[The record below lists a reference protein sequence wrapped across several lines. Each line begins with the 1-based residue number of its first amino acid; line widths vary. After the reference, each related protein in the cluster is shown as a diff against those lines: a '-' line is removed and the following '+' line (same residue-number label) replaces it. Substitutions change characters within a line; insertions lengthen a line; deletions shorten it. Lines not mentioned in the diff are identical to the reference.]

1 VKFSEGPRA
10 TEGHGSFPPTL
21 DAELRK
27 YGHRSV
33 FDTLVVHTVNDG
45 CWFGP
50 ARTQLTQSTSPGK
63 QPQGRGPNEIG
74 GSLLKRWSMWFNST
88 IHGAPYPPQCRP
100 SSARTRPRGTA
111 GQRRC
116 MAVVSSCC
124 EAWPWVAK
132 RTPPTPPPP
141 PPSPSLAGVRGPAE
155 GRAGSAPRREP
166 RGRPLVAEVKSIWPT
181 SAGPHTCY
189 KGRLN
194 GLRGRKP
201 EPPPNAGPSP
211 DCAVQAAHEV
221 ETVSNR
227 ASGCHGEAESSSAHT
242 AHHARKVCPLGS
254 PHGPRRGPCRGDRW
268 AGDLSEVDTR

>member
-1 VKFSEGPRA
+1 MKFSEGPRA
-10 TEGHGSFPPTL
+10 TEGHGSFPPAL

-33 FDTLVVHTVNDG
+33 FDTLVVHTVNHG

-100 SSARTRPRGTA
+100 SSARTRPRRTA

-141 PPSPSLAGVRGPAE
+141 PPPRVWPGSGVRLRGGRARPPGESRGA
-155 GRAGSAPRREP
+155 GLPWQKSSQYGLHRRGHTRATRAGSTGCGGESPSHPPTPAPVRIARCKP
-166 RGRPLVAEVKSIWPT
+166 RMKSKPLVIVHQDVTVKLNQALHTPPITLGKCVRWDPRT
-181 SAGPHTCY
+181 GRDAGLAGGIG
-189 KGRLN
+189 GR
-194 GLRGRKP
+194 
-201 EPPPNAGPSP
+201 AI
-211 DCAVQAAHEV
+211 
-221 ETVSNR
+221 
-227 ASGCHGEAESSSAHT
+227 
-242 AHHARKVCPLGS
+242 
-254 PHGPRRGPCRGDRW
+254 
-268 AGDLSEVDTR
+268 